1 MGIRQDLAFKFCL
14 IVATLFIL
22 FAGSL
27 YYYSDSYRVMMF
39 DLRMKNKGANIATT
53 LVDINPADSSLLRTI
68 NVKTKSAMFDVG
80 VYIFDTNN
88 KLLYNYT
95 NDTISSKIKKEVLKI
110 EKKSDIKF
118 NVGKNE
124 AIGFYYSVRGKSFK
138 IIVSAYD
145 KYGKENLIHLKMIL
159 LLSILLSIVV
169 SYFAGLLFSGYA
181 LQPIMKI
188 INDVDEINVSKLNIR
203 LHESNQNDE
212 IAKLSV
218 TFNKMLD
225 RLERGFEMQRSFI
238 SNASHELRTPLTS
251 MNGHIEVTLKKER
264 STREYIELLNSL
276 LDDIKSLNKISN
288 NLLDLAL
295 VAADINVLQLKNIR
309 VDEVLF
315 AVRERLMKYFPS
327 CKVSLNFVSFPT
339 DEKSL
344 IILGNEQLIESVFFN
359 LMENACKYSVN
370 NAVEVLFTVNDER
383 IELSFKDNGIGI
395 PASEI
400 SKIGEPFYRA
410 TNVKDMTGNG
420 LGLSLTKKIME
431 LHHGSVKI
439 TSEENVGTTVKVLF
453 PIQGNFN

>member
-1 MGIRQDLAFKFCL
+1 
-14 IVATLFIL
+14 
-22 FAGSL
+22 
-27 YYYSDSYRVMMF
+27 
-39 DLRMKNKGANIATT
+39 
-53 LVDINPADSSLLRTI
+53 
-68 NVKTKSAMFDVG
+68 
-80 VYIFDTNN
+80 
-88 KLLYNYT
+88 
-95 NDTISSKIKKEVLKI
+95 
-110 EKKSDIKF
+110 
-118 NVGKNE
+118 
-124 AIGFYYSVRGKSFK
+124 
-138 IIVSAYD
+138 
-145 KYGKENLIHLKMIL
+145 MIL